1 MVSDS
6 DRMGLSSF
14 TENARRMQ
22 GELAQAVEDLA
33 TVEAVGYADGGLVK
47 AVVSGEGRILELSID
62 SSVIDPD
69 DPETLSRLVITA
81 IEEANQG
88 IADQRAQ
95 QVGGIAEGLRGML
108 AGMGETPMLTVM
120 PKVPNRT
127 RIAPATPDP
136 RRTA

>member
-1 MVSDS
+1 VVSDS

-14 TENARRMQ
+14 TENARRMH

-108 AGMGETPMLTVM
+108 SGLGETPMLTVM

-127 RIAPATPDP
+127 RTVPATPDP